1 MYFKTKLIL
10 FCFLNINLTPVY
22 GDELQFGHVFPEC
35 DDVCARFQMSSKPIF
50 SFSIWNVTCQDLF
63 CLVKTRWYS
72 SVIIPSSDPDEFVV
86 DYDISILKLRRRSL
100 DIIPNME
107 IWMGLLWTDENLQLC
122 DCSGQE
128 RQELSMK
135 FWYGDIWLPDVHI
148 YPSYF
153 INRRTFLHQFNNFY
167 LLKQNRT
174 RNGVGVYFEQEFET
188 EVNCRLDFGVYPFE
202 RRVCFLKIG
211 PRMFTQRDS
220 MIDYRL
226 NQFSFKKVEFPG
238 FSVQI
243 RRYCKEEIMC
253 DAPTHGIHNDQCR
266 KMDGFKIFIER
277 KSTQVVQLFRS
288 LYDLPVFLAIFSLL
302 LPGNPPKS
310 LGCEKFEC
318 IQDQSF

>member
-107 IWMGLLWTDENLQLC
+107 IWMGLLWTDENLRLC

-174 RNGVGVYFEQEFET
+174 RNGVGVNFKRDT
-188 EVNCRLDFGVYPFE
+188 L
-202 RRVCFLKIG
+202 RRREPI
-211 PRMFTQRDS
+211 MAS
-220 MIDYRL
+220 
-226 NQFSFKKVEFPG
+226 
-238 FSVQI
+238 
-243 RRYCKEEIMC
+243 CKELLTGFYE
-253 DAPTHGIHNDQCR
+253 TFKNRKVG
-266 KMDGFKIFIER
+266 KMDN
-277 KSTQVVQLFRS
+277 VQLNIMYKKRRKKNS
-288 LYDLPVFLAIFSLL
+288 KL
-302 LPGNPPKS
+302 
-310 LGCEKFEC
+310 
-318 IQDQSF
+318 